1 MSMHTKSGLT
11 LGLLFSLMAT
21 PVAVSAADVITTDAN
36 QYVTTDRYT
45 QVTTQPRTDQF
56 SPLDTL
62 ISAAFGE
69 EIKTVGQAIQNILE
83 GSSYAWA
90 PPSKG
95 KKEDALLNTLE
106 LPLVNREFGPV
117 SLRSALSALA
127 GSAWELKADDKLR
140 VIWFEPKKKPGI
152 FSTHKR

>member
-1 MSMHTKSGLT
+1 MNTQTPGVKPGFLLLLLT
-11 LGLLFSLMAT
+11 APF
-21 PVAVSAADVITTDAN
+21 PISAAEVISDNN
-36 QYVTTDRYT
+36 QYITTDRYT
-45 QVTTQPRTDQF
+45 QVITQPRADQF

-90 PPSKG
+90 QPANG
-95 KKEDALLNTLE
+95 RKEDALLNTLE
-106 LPLVNREFGPV
+106 LPLVNREFGPTSV
-117 SLRSALSALA
+117 RSALSALA
-127 GSAWELKADDKLR
+127 GTAWELKSDDKLR

-152 FSTHKR
+152 FSSRKR

>member
-1 MSMHTKSGLT
+1 MSTRMKIGFK
-11 LGLLFSLMAT
+11 LGLLGSLMA
-21 PVAVSAADVITTDAN
+21 VQLNVLAADVITTDTQ

-90 PPSKG
+90 PPANG

-127 GSAWELKADDKLR
+127 GSAWELKTDDKLR

-152 FSTHKR
+152 FSSRKH